1 MRIVRRRLLVAA
13 AILFALGLGI
23 ALGSGPL
30 NRPEEMLPGVDEPS
44 TSADPGTTAFE
55 TTYINKTG
63 GEVLKDGLKGR
74 SVAILTSEDAV
85 PDQVDV
91 VAQGLKMA
99 GAKVA
104 GRFQVTAKLTD
115 PANRQFAD
123 GVARQ
128 SALKV
133 KSVADGENSYDR
145 VGAALVRA
153 LVGKVGDSP
162 DDVAQTI
169 WSAFDEG
176 GLVSGDAPDEYAD
189 TVVVVVGPGRKAS
202 VSTVVAEL
210 ARAIDVGTKG
220 TVLAGPSASGLTSG
234 AVAELREDGDGAKVS
249 TVDVANS
256 AAGGVLVARA
266 LTRDVAG
273 KPGAWGTPRSAD
285 GALP

>member
-1 MRIVRRRLLVAA
+1 VRTLRRRLLVLS

-30 NRPEEMLPGVDEPS
+30 NRPADVLPGLDAPS
-44 TSADPGTTAFE
+44 ASTDAGTTAFE
-55 TTYINKTG
+55 TTYIDKTG
-63 GEVLKDGLKGR
+63 GDVLDERLKGHA
-74 SVAILTSEDAV
+74 VALITTEGAE
-85 PDQVDV
+85 PAQVDV
-91 VAQGLKMA
+91 VAKGLKMA
-99 GAKVA
+99 GAKVV
-104 GRFQVTAKLTD
+104 GRPQLTDKLTD

-153 LVGKVGDSP
+153 LVGKVGSSP
-162 DDVAQTI
+162 DDVADTI

-176 GLVSGDAPDEYAD
+176 DLVSGDAPDDYAD
-189 TVVVVVGPGRKAS
+189 TVVIVVGPERKAS

-210 ARAIDVGTKG
+210 ARAFDAGSEG
-220 TVLAGPSASGLTSG
+220 TVLAGPSASSLTGG
-234 AVAELREDGDGAKVS
+234 AVAELREDGDDAKVS
-249 TVDVANS
+249 TVDVTNS

-273 KPGAWGTPRSAD
+273 KPGAWGTPRSDD

>member
-1 MRIVRRRLLVAA
+1 MLVAA

-30 NRPEEMLPGVDEPS
+30 NRPEELLPGVDEPS
-44 TSADPGTTAFE
+44 TSADAGTTAFE

-63 GEVLKDGLKGR
+63 GDVLNDGLKGR
-74 SVAILTSEDAV
+74 SVAIITSEDAV
-85 PDQVDV
+85 PAQVDV

-104 GRFQVTAKLTD
+104 GRFQFTAKLTD

-189 TVVVVVGPGRKAS
+189 TVAVVVGPGRKAS

-210 ARAIDVGTKG
+210 ARAMDTGTKG

-234 AVAELREDGDGAKVS
+234 AVAELREDGDAAKVS
-249 TVDVANS
+249 TVDVTNS
-256 AAGGVLVARA
+256 SAGGVLVARA

-273 KPGAWGTPRSAD
+273 KTGAWGTPRSAD